1 MCVFFIL
8 GKWTYRINECCYTG
22 KYSSEKNVHFL
33 SATACS
39 SIRNWWSKRIAN
51 CMKQWMNDNMWEW
64 WKEWVEIAEIKTLNT
79 ENCLNFFQKY
89 INNIQMGY
97 RFMNIHHNSAIF
109 SSQYVV
115 LDVLPFVVF
124 IYISFYRSLSLAP
137 VI

>member
-1 MCVFFIL
+1 
-8 GKWTYRINECCYTG
+8 
-22 KYSSEKNVHFL
+22 
-33 SATACS
+33 
-39 SIRNWWSKRIAN
+39 
-51 CMKQWMNDNMWEW
+51 
-64 WKEWVEIAEIKTLNT
+64 
-79 ENCLNFFQKY
+79 
-89 INNIQMGY
+89 MGY